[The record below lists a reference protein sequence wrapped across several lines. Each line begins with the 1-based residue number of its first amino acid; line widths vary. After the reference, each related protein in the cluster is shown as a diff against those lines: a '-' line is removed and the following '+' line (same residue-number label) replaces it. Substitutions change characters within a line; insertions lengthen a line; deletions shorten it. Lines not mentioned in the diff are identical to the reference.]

1 MGKQTN
7 WRIHTQR
14 KCFCLSVDIY
24 VYSRDLSSA
33 IDENIERLEKAAKLF
48 SDTMSVVM
56 EIENRIRGREEER
69 SAIDAIIELADAVFV
84 NIQDIDTTIEVLEKL
99 AGGGGTLTQPDAR
112 RLERAMSFTMANL
125 SQIGETLVTANE
137 IAGSRFPVVRALL
150 LSLGNQYNDL
160 LTILRLL
167 PTPSSKNP
175 QIDPSMSSDL
185 ELLRRKQNS
194 ALAEVQRVRSRLQE
208 LRRK

>member
-1 MGKQTN
+1 MNVFKG
-7 WRIHTQR
+7 IHTQR
-14 KCFCLSVDIY
+14 KCFCPSIDIY
-24 VYSRDLSSA
+24 LYWRDLSSA

-69 SAIDAIIELADAVFV
+69 SAVDAIIELADAVFV
-84 NIQDIDTTIEVLEKL
+84 NIQDIDTTIGVLEKL
-99 AGGGGTLTQPDAR
+99 AGGGGTLSQPDAG
-112 RLERAMSFTMANL
+112 RLERAMSFAMANL

-137 IAGSRFPVVRALL
+137 IAGSRFPVVKALL

-167 PTPSSKNP
+167 PTPSSKSP

-185 ELLRRKQNS
+185 GLLRRKQKS
-194 ALAEVQRVRSRLQE
+194 ALAEVQRVKSRLRE
-208 LRRK
+208 LRGK

>member
-1 MGKQTN
+1 
-7 WRIHTQR
+7 
-14 KCFCLSVDIY
+14 
-24 VYSRDLSSA
+24 LSSG
-33 IDENIERLEKAAKLF
+33 IDENIEHLEKAAKLF

-56 EIENRIRGREEER
+56 EIEKRIRGREEER

-84 NIQDIDTTIEVLEKL
+84 NIQDIDTTIGVLEKL
-99 AGGGGTLTQPDAR
+99 AGGGGTLTQSDAE
-112 RLERAMSFTMANL
+112 RLERAMRFAMANL

-150 LSLGNQYNDL
+150 RSLGNQYNDL

-167 PTPSSKNP
+167 PTPNSKNP

-194 ALAEVQRVRSRLQE
+194 ASAEVQRVKSRLRE
-208 LRRK
+208 LRGK